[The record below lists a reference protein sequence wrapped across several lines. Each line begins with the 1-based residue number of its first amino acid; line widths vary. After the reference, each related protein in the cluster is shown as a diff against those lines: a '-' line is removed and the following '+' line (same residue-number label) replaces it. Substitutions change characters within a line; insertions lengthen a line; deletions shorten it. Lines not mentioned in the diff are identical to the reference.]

1 MTSEENT
8 SETKWPDGEGPVR
21 QEAAPEPAA
30 DEETFI
36 VDILGFEGPMDLLLD
51 LARQH
56 KIDLSQISMLALVEQ
71 YLAFIEQARQRRLEI
86 AADYLVMAAWLAY
99 LKSRLLLPRAPGD
112 EEMPAEDLAAQLSF
126 RLQKLQA
133 MRDAAAKLMAR
144 DRLGRDVFERGEPEE
159 LVFDTRVEYTDNLI
173 DLLKAY
179 TNRRQKLA
187 RHTTYTIKRVKAWSI
202 KDARQ
207 ILERLVGR
215 MDNWGSLDTWLAD
228 YFATP
233 EGRTT
238 VIASSFTASLELA
251 REGVIEI
258 RQDRAFEPIYMR
270 RRASAA

>member
-8 SETKWPDGEGPVR
+8 TETKWPDGEGPVR
-21 QEAAPEPAA
+21 QEAAPEPA
-30 DEETFI
+30 DEETLI
-36 VDILGFEGPMDLLLD
+36 IDVLGFEGPMDLLLE

-99 LKSRLLLPRAPGD
+99 LKSRLLLPRAPGE

-144 DRLGRDVFERGEPEE
+144 DRLGRDVFGRGDPEK
-159 LVFDTRVEYTDNLI
+159 LIFDTRVEYTDNLI

-179 TNRRQKLA
+179 TTRRQKLA
-187 RHTTYTIKRVKAWSI
+187 RHNTYTIKRIKAWSI

-215 MDNWGSLDTWLAD
+215 MDDWGSLDTWLAD

-233 EGRTT
+233 EGRAT

-258 RQDRAFEPIYMR
+258 RQERAFEPIYMR

>member
-8 SETKWPDGEGPVR
+8 TETKWPDGEGPVR
-21 QEAAPEPAA
+21 QEAAQEP
-30 DEETFI
+30 DNEETLI
-36 VDILGFEGPMDLLLD
+36 IDILGYEGPMDLLLE

-112 EEMPAEDLAAQLSF
+112 EEVPAEDLAAQLSF

-133 MRDAAAKLMAR
+133 MREAAAKLMAR
-144 DRLGRDVFERGEPEE
+144 DRLGRDVFERGDPEK

-179 TNRRQKLA
+179 TTRRQKLA
-187 RHTTYTIKRVKAWSI
+187 RHNTYTIKRIKAWSI

-215 MDNWGSLDTWLAD
+215 MDNWNSLDSWLAD
-228 YFATP
+228 YFSTP
-233 EGRTT
+233 EGRAT
-238 VIASSFTASLELA
+238 VVASSFTASLELA

-258 RQDRAFEPIYMR
+258 RQERAFEPIYMR

>member
-1 MTSEENT
+1 MTDEDNSTEA
-8 SETKWPDGEGPVR
+8 KWPDGEGPIR
-21 QEAAPEPAA
+21 QETPLA
-30 DEETFI
+30 DDETFI
-36 VDILGFEGPMDLLLD
+36 VDVSGFEGPMDLLLE
-51 LARQH
+51 LARHH
-56 KIDLSQISMLALVEQ
+56 KIDLSQISILALVEQ
-71 YLAFIEQARQRRLEI
+71 YLAFIDHARQRRLEI

-112 EEMPAEDLAAQLSF
+112 EEAPAEDLAAELSF

-133 MRDAAAKLMAR
+133 MREAAAQLMSR
-144 DRLGRDVFERGEPEE
+144 NRLGRDVFGRGEPEK
-159 LVFDTRVEYTDNLI
+159 LVFDTKIEYADNLI

-179 TNRRQKLA
+179 AERRQKRA
-187 RHTTYTIKRVKAWSI
+187 RHNTYMIRRIKAWSI

-207 ILERLVGR
+207 LLERLVGR

-228 YFATP
+228 YIGTP
-233 EGRTT
+233 DGRAT

-258 RQDRAFEPIYMR
+258 RQERAFEPIYMR